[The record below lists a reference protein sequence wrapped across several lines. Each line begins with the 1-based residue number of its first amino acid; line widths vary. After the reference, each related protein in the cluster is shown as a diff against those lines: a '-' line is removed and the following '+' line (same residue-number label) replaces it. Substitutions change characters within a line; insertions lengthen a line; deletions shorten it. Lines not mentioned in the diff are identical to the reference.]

1 MASHRFRR
9 FGRRGSTAVE
19 FSLAIGPLL
28 LLVFACIEFGLAM
41 RAKATL
47 QYATVQAARCSVVTP
62 TVCGT
67 PEQVE
72 AYARTQMQGVAMAVT
87 TFAFTA
93 EDCGRQVVGT
103 MPFPIVSH
111 SVFPAAFAL
120 SAVACYPL

>member
-1 MASHRFRR
+1 MARPSSRR

-19 FSLAIGPLL
+19 FALVIGPLM
-28 LLVFACIEFGLAM
+28 LLVFATIEFGLAM

-47 QYATVQAARCSVVTP
+47 QYATIQAARCSVVTP
-62 TVCGT
+62 SMCGS
-67 PEQVE
+67 PEAVA
-72 AYARTQMQGVAMAVT
+72 AYASTQMQGVQMAVT
-87 TFAFTA
+87 SFVFSS

-111 SVFPAAFAL
+111 SIFPAAFSL